1 MFLLWVIAPTNDA
14 KGITRKLIPK
24 ALSKG
29 KPARLSKGI
38 LTVPPPIPN
47 IPLTKPAKRP
57 IRRYIII
64 CVIGSIQSIS
74 IYFAPEFLLTCS
86 YLQYFVYIANF
97 GVYTK

>member
-24 ALSKG
+24 AVNKG
-29 KPARLSKGI
+29 RPARLSKGI
-38 LTVPPPIPN
+38 LTEPPPIPN
-47 IPLTKPAKRP
+47 IPLMKPAKRP

-74 IYFAPEFLLTCS
+74 IYFAPEFRLTRS
-86 YLQYFVYIANF
+86 YTQYFVYTPNME
-97 GVYTK
+97 